1 MKKLFFS
8 FPLLMM
14 FLFPTNAIA
23 DDFLRGDCDEDGK
36 ITVGDVASLIDY
48 LLNGFWDDEPT
59 ATIEK
64 FTVNGV
70 SFNMVSVNG
79 GTFTM
84 GATEEMIMA
93 GARSDEYPAHQ
104 VTLESFYIGETEV
117 TQELWVAVMGSNPSN
132 FKGDLRCP
140 VEQVSWNDC
149 QLFINQLNALT
160 GKQFRLP
167 TEAEWEFA
175 ARGGNQTNGYVY
187 SGNSNVNE
195 VAWFSE
201 NAENQTHPVASKQC
215 NELGLY
221 DMSGNVWEW
230 VNDIYGFY
238 SSEDQTNPTGPDWG
252 SDHTQRGNGWLGSA
266 LGCRVSIRAYNPPTR
281 VANDLGFRLA
291 L

>member
-1 MKKLFFS
+1 MKKFFY
-8 FPLLMM
+8 FLPVLMM
-14 FLFPTNAIA
+14 LIFSANASA
-23 DDFLRGDCDEDGK
+23 GDYLRGDADEDGK
-36 ITVGDVASLIDY
+36 VTIGDVSSLIDY
-48 LLNGFWDDEPT
+48 LLNGYWDDEPV
-59 ATIEK
+59 ATIET

-84 GATEEMIMA
+84 GATEEMVMA
-93 GARSDEYPAHQ
+93 GARADEYPAHQ
-104 VTLESFYIGETEV
+104 VTVDSYYIGETEV
-117 TQELWVAVMGSNPSN
+117 TQELWVAVMGSNPSS
-132 FKGDLRCP
+132 FKGDPQRP
-140 VEQVSWNDC
+140 VEQVSWDDC

-167 TEAEWEFA
+167 SEAEWEFA
-175 ARGGNQTNGYVY
+175 ARGGNKTNGYIY
-187 SGNSNVNE
+187 SGNSNVDE

-201 NAENQTHPVASKQC
+201 NANNQTNPVATKQC

-230 VNDIYGFY
+230 VNDLYGSY
-238 SSEDQTNPTGPDWG
+238 SSAAQTNPIGPEWG
-252 SDHTQRGNGWLGSA
+252 NDHVQRGNGWLGSA